1 MGWDPSAD
9 FSFISNDK
17 AEPGQIQAPGMDLLR
32 RIANTDHPSSAHP
45 GTWIDRSAQRQ
56 CLSPHASQA
65 FGGFTY
71 MERLGIARG
80 EGVFKHSALR
90 HQHEGLSIRERA
102 AVLGEV
108 C

>member
-1 MGWDPSAD
+1 MQSRVLGWDSLAD
-9 FSFISNDK
+9 FSLISNNK

-32 RIANTDHPSSAHP
+32 CIANNDHPAH
-45 GTWIDRSAQRQ
+45 GYTAHRQ
-56 CLSPHASQA
+56 CLFSHASQA
-65 FGGFTY
+65 FGRVTY

-80 EGVFKHSALR
+80 EGVFKHPALR
-90 HQHEGLSIRERA
+90 HQHEGLSVRERA